1 MAPKAMKAMKAM
13 KVLQLHLKRPAAQ
26 GHPKGEGMSLEE
38 KMEMFQKRNN
48 MDVNSFLDG
57 LTKQQREALW
67 QRFANARASLKD
79 GEADAMWQD
88 VAKGKGSDPAKK
100 KLLACFL
107 KLGGELKGKRDMWC
121 KELMTYTK
129 SSGHL
134 FANHV
139 FE

>member
-1 MAPKAMKAMKAM
+1 MAPKAMKAMK
-13 KVLQLHLKRPAAQ
+13 VLKLNLKRPAAQ
-26 GHPKGEGMSLEE
+26 GNPKGEGTSLGE

-57 LTKQQREALW
+57 LT
-67 QRFANARASLKD
+67 NARAALKD

-134 FANHV
+134 FANQA
-139 FE
+139 FQ